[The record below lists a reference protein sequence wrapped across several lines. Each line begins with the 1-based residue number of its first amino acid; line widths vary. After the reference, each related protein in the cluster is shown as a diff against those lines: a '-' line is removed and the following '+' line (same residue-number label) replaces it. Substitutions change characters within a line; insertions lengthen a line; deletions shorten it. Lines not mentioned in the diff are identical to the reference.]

1 MIKGITS
8 RSSVEIFCPA
18 VPENFVEEPFNA
30 VFQEI
35 SVSKKVYGKEE
46 GEICYVIVPKLLV
59 VESF

>member
-8 RSSVEIFCPA
+8 RSSVELFCPA
-18 VPENFVEEPFNA
+18 VPEIFVEEPFNA

-46 GEICYVIVPKLLV
+46 GGGSIINFP
-59 VESF
+59 